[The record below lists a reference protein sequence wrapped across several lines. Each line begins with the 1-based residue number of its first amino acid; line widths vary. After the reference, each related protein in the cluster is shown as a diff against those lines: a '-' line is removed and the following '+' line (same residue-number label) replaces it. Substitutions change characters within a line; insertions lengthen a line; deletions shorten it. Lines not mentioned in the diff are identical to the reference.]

1 MKRRLPAIVHSTV
14 NKLAH
19 RMAQAAYSEQQGR
32 FTELAAGLVRE
43 GLAPGEVVKAL
54 EVSVRALERKVDA

>member
-1 MKRRLPAIVHSTV
+1 MKRRLPAIVHTTV

-19 RMAQAAYSEQQGR
+19 RTAQAAYSELQGR
-32 FTELAAGLVRE
+32 LMELASSLVRE

-54 EVSVRALERKVDA
+54 QGSVGNLEPKVDA